1 MTKRGTDPLL
11 SEADNTSDL
20 VEPPT
25 EAEMNAAI
33 TGNMRNLMT
42 VVKAVNKFK
51 SLTAH
56 KRPPVMDSILGDAS
70 ESHFS
75 QPPHRIKR
83 KELPLPYLARKA
95 HSDEAFDRDPSE
107 GLLVAEGLHRDI
119 VPKDMDNPATSS
131 DKLGTTLD
139 VPTRSAKADSDQP
152 GPDFDS
158 DPEEAAI
165 NQIPNEHDGPVDP
178 EGLPPF
184 RSRKKFPHTTDDI
197 GHKGQAHDPLEDH
210 LYLFVGPSTF
220 AGTSTVHDRRGSFMP
235 DEDDVPIVSESP
247 GAADVDIYE
256 TAYRDEVERILAK
269 AKQEDK
275 EPNVYLNRRV
285 DEKLMAISGR
295 AGRFMAGA
303 EEAAKSF
310 DYHTQFSVRRAKV
323 SEVSRALRQAARE
336 EYEKRRQEKRD
347 AIALQKSATDRT
359 GEASAAGPA
368 SVGLQTQAAPD
379 GLQSPSATSPLSGRR
394 AAALD
399 KARDKGKRIFD
410 LVKNAK
416 SG

>member
-11 SEADNTSDL
+11 SEADNTSEL

-70 ESHFS
+70 EAHFS
-75 QPPHRIKR
+75 APPHRIKR
-83 KELPLPYLARKA
+83 KELPLPYLARKS
-95 HSDEAFDRDPSE
+95 HSHEAFDRDPSE
-107 GLLVAEGLHRDI
+107 GLLVAEGLHRDV
-119 VPKDMDNPATSS
+119 VPKDMDSPATSS
-131 DKLGTTLD
+131 DKFGTTLD
-139 VPTRSAKADSDQP
+139 IPTRSAKAYSEP
-152 GPDFDS
+152 PKPDFDS
-158 DPEEAAI
+158 DPEEAMD
-165 NQIPNEHDGPVDP
+165 QFPVEHDGPLDP
-178 EGLPPF
+178 EKLPPF
-184 RSRKKFPHTTDDI
+184 RSRKKPSRTTDDI
-197 GHKGQAHDPLEDH
+197 GRRGHAHDPLEDH

-220 AGTSTVHDRRGSFMP
+220 AGTAGGHDRRGSFMP
-235 DEDDVPIVSESP
+235 DDDDVPIVSESP

-269 AKQEDK
+269 AKKEDK
-275 EPNVYLNRRV
+275 EPNVYLTRRV

-323 SEVSRALRQAARE
+323 GEVSRALRQAARE
-336 EYEKRRQEKRD
+336 EYEKRRQEKRE
-347 AIALQKSATDRT
+347 AIALQKSATDQP

-368 SVGLQTQAAPD
+368 SA
-379 GLQSPSATSPLSGRR
+379 GLQSPTAADLAQSPSAVSPLSGRR
-394 AAALD
+394 TAALD
-399 KARDKGKRIFD
+399 KAKDKSKRMFD
-410 LVKNAK
+410 LVKNAR